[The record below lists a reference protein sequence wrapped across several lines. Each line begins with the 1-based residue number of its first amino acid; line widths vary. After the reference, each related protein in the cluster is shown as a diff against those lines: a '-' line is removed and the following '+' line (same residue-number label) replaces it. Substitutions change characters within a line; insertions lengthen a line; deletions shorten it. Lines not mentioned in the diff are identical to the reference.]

1 MDPPRV
7 TAASGKQA
15 VEMSKSSA
23 VGRPFCQGNR
33 NHGLSMKNPDTETIF
48 GARTDRLQRE
58 TVDGLHEQIKY
69 FFKSILLKKWYRW
82 GAGNIASRDHT

>member
-7 TAASGKQA
+7 TAASGKHA

-23 VGRPFCQGNR
+23 VGQPFCQGNR
-33 NHGLSMKNPDTETIF
+33 NHGFSMKNPDTETIF
-48 GARTDRLQRE
+48 GASQRE
-58 TVDGLHEQIKY
+58 TVDRIHEQIKY

-82 GAGNIASRDHT
+82 GAGDIASQAYT